1 MGTPKIIAGQCDQ
14 VCPGSG
20 DWLIVDIGMTM
31 TTRSSGAWHG
41 PGTLCTKTFGKL
53 LALAI
58 RKVEERCDTP
68 LNLLIEA
75 PLSVARQEDGAPAA
89 RSFEKR
95 GSEHRYW
102 HEDGGATTLLAA
114 QFLLHKLYECQTRKR
129 EVRLFEG
136 FVSFKNEST
145 ESSPATSHEDTE
157 ERPPRN
163 SHERDVLK
171 LKRAVWIG
179 DNAKV
184 SDPRNCLLDPGDR
197 IESPFPFLERNLI
210 PPLIFIDPDL

>member
-1 MGTPKIIAGQCDQ
+1 MGTPEIVAGQCDQ
-14 VCPGSG
+14 VRPGSG

-31 TTRSSGAWHG
+31 TRPSSGVWHG
-41 PGTLCTKTFGKL
+41 PGTLCTKNFGNL
-53 LALAI
+53 LKLAI
-58 RKVEERCDTP
+58 RKVEERCDPT

-75 PLSVARQEDGAPAA
+75 PLSVARQENGAPSF

-114 QFLLHKLYECQTRKR
+114 QYLLRKLYECQTRKR
-129 EVRLFEG
+129 NVRLFEG
-136 FVSFKNEST
+136 FASFKNKSAESA
-145 ESSPATSHEDTE
+145 PATTHEDTE
-157 ERPPRN
+157 ERSPRN

-171 LKRAVWIG
+171 LKRAIWVG

-184 SDPRNCLLDPGDR
+184 LDPLNCLMDKGDF
-197 IESPFPFLERNLI
+197 IESPFPFLKRNLI
-210 PPLIFIDPDL
+210 PPVILIDPDL